1 MKLFLKSIIVGLGG
15 IAPGLSG
22 SVLMIIFGIYQDALE
37 AIGTLFWDFKRKIRF
52 LLPLAGGI
60 IVGLFLFSKV
70 LNFFLTHYEMQTRFA
85 FLGLIAGTIPLF
97 YREMRKKGFSWYYI
111 PVIVAAFAAGILL
124 FTLNRD
130 PFPQITD
137 PNFLQKI
144 AMGVAVAAS
153 AIVPGADSVVIL
165 STMGLYELYLS
176 VMAAPIANLSILL
189 PMIIG
194 VVAGGICVSF
204 LMTRLFK
211 FCYTATY
218 SVIFGVFLAMIPNI
232 LTESCQLG
240 MNWQSAISLVLM
252 IGGFFLSLYMGKVK
266 KAPEEE

>member
-52 LLPLAGGI
+52 LLPLVAGI
-60 IVGLFLFSKV
+60 IVGILLFSKV
-70 LNFFLTHYEMQTRFA
+70 LNFFLQHYEMITRFT

-97 YREMRKKGFSWYYI
+97 HREMKKKGFSRKYI
-111 PVIVAAFAAGILL
+111 FIIVAAFVAGTLL
-124 FTLNRD
+124 FTINRD

-137 PNFLQKI
+137 PNLLQKI
-144 AMGVAVAAS
+144 LMGVAVAAS

-176 VMAAPIANLSILL
+176 VMAAPLANLSILL
-189 PMIIG
+189 PMLIG
-194 VVAGGICVSF
+194 VAAGGVSVSF
-204 LMTRLFK
+204 LMTRLFRH
-211 FCYTATY
+211 CYTVTY
-218 SVIFGVFLAMIPNI
+218 SIIFGVFLSMIPNI
-232 LTESCQLG
+232 LNGSCHLE
-240 MNWQSAISLVLM
+240 MNWHSAVALILM
-252 IGGFFLSLYMGKVK
+252 IAGFFLSLYMGRVK
-266 KAPEEE
+266 KAQDDE